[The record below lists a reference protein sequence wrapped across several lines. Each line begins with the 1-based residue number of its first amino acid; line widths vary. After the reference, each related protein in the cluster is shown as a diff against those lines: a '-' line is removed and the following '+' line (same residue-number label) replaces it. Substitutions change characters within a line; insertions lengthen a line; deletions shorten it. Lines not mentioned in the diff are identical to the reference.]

1 MRSEARDEIC
11 GGFYIMKKLN
21 VMLHTEV
28 IECLRQ
34 LDDESLS
41 KIMRMIFDWN
51 DGIEIEPTTQIEKF
65 AWALIL
71 PKLETNKETYLTTLE
86 TRQRVG
92 RENGSKGGAPKGN
105 QNARKSVNTEE
116 NPMDFNNNQKQ
127 PKTTQNKLN
136 NPNYNYNYNN
146 SSKEELCIDR
156 DLQPEA
162 LEGASV
168 GIEGTSVSKGLEAL
182 ENIFPQRK
190 RDIGITEIN
199 LWNSLSQPQKSNL
212 VKKASLYVRGELKNE
227 DGKFIKKLSKWMGE
241 EFNKGIEEEVIPKK
255 KHTSTK
261 TYKSI
266 DGNIFNIL
274 EEKLGC
280 SKDSNYIYHILNGYG
295 LTKQEF
301 RSVVEESSKE
311 ELLNLK

>member
-1 MRSEARDEIC
+1 MIYAETLEALCELPNEDVGALIKHINDWNNGNE
-11 GGFYIMKKLN
+11 
-21 VMLHTEV
+21 VV
-28 IECLRQ
+28 IENPYHK
-34 LDDESLS
+34 SMW
-41 KIMRMIFDWN
+41 KI
-51 DGIEIEPTTQIEKF
+51 
-65 AWALIL
+65 IL
-71 PKLETNKETYLTTLE
+71 PDLERNKENYLTTLE

-92 RENGSKGGAPKGN
+92 RENGKKGGRP
-105 QNARKSVNTEE
+105 RKDNNTQE
-116 NPMDFNNNQKQ
+116 NPTGFSNN
-127 PKTTQNKLN
+127 PTGFSN
-136 NPNYNYNYNN
+136 NPNNPNYNYNN